1 MKIPIYIL
9 GILKRYGSM
18 HGYQIKKI
26 ISEQVSDFTQIK
38 LPVIYYHLEKMKE
51 KGLLSSKKDS
61 NKENKTIYS
70 ITTKGEKEFSNQLES
85 VYDYKYKPEF
95 INDALFYFMDSID
108 NHKVCEVMEE
118 YIKNLESDIDNLRK
132 HREIVEKFLSDSSK
146 KMSNHIFEHH
156 TSHYDA
162 ELLWAKDVAEKLKS
176 R

>member
-38 LPVIYYHLEKMKE
+38 LPVIYYHLEKLKE

-95 INDALFYFMDSID
+95 INDALFYFMDSIE
-108 NHKVCEVMEE
+108 NYKVCEVMEE
-118 YIKNLESDIDNLRK
+118 YIKNLESDIELVKMVLTYNQVTLNKAKMLNGELKTLKQD
-132 HREIVEKFLSDSSK
+132 ISLS
-146 KMSNHIFEHH
+146 
-156 TSHYDA
+156 
-162 ELLWAKDVAEKLKS
+162 
-176 R
+176 